1 MKSIAERSNVSASV
15 ILNHKGEPV
24 ATVQTLYGSGGTV
37 YVEVHAIGDAALLR
51 CLDTS
56 LKTGRV
62 TQKQLD
68 KAIAAATYCSTPE
81 SKRHY
86 AADEL
91 LRVQRS
97 SAGGY
102 GYDKATAALAGMVI
116 DGHTMANH
124 CGNAPEAE
132 KARARLFREYCAAH
146 DKPEGEPRTYE
157 YWRDRAKRIGARF
170 SNYCQAGN
178 KDRGKNAPP
187 LRDRATSLYF
197 ESGLERLSSLG
208 YRIISAV

>member
-15 ILNHKGEPV
+15 ILNRKGEPV
-24 ATVQTLYGSGGTV
+24 AAVQTLWGSGGTV

-51 CLDTS
+51 CLDTA

-68 KAIAAATYCSTPE
+68 VTIAAATYCSTPE
-81 SKRHY
+81 SERRY

-91 LRVQRS
+91 LRVQFGR
-97 SAGGY
+97 AGGY
-102 GYDKATAALAGMVI
+102 GYDKATAALAGMIV

-124 CGNAPEAE
+124 CGSVPEAE
-132 KARARLFREYCAAH
+132 KARASLFREYCAAH

-170 SNYCQAGN
+170 ANYCNAGN
-178 KDRGKNAPP
+178 KDRRSDAPP
-187 LRDRATSLYF
+187 LRDRATSLHF

-208 YRIISAV
+208 YRIVSAV